1 MIGFPWIEKE
11 FQVKD
16 LLAFKNSSIP
26 GPSKGKVSP
35 ETNLFKMD
43 YKSFDLN

>member
-16 LLAFKNSSIP
+16 LLAFKNSFNTRSI
-26 GPSKGKVSP
+26 KGKGFS
-35 ETNLFKMD
+35 
-43 YKSFDLN
+43 